1 MSQILVVSNDRGGL
15 ADMLSVLNTA
25 GYSASGASTFE
36 EAKRF
41 LADGSPDLVI
51 ADERLGAF
59 NGLHIIMRARAE
71 HPHVSAIVTTP
82 VKNRGLEADA
92 RDLDIECMVKPQ
104 NPAEWLAPLSRSRSP
119 DPSTE
124 SRRRG
129 TPCRRTFAGRS
140 RFG

>member
-15 ADMLSVLNTA
+15 ADMLSVLNAA

-41 LADGSPDLVI
+41 LADRSPDLVI

-82 VKNRGLEADA
+82 VRNRGLEADA

-104 NPAEWLAPLSRSRSP
+104 NPAEWLAPLSRRLKVDCVGGS
-119 DPSTE
+119 STIH
-124 SRRRG
+124 
-129 TPCRRTFAGRS
+129 RTAIHAVD
-140 RFG
+140 